1 MPPIMMGSVLCD
13 GVEVVNSQE
22 FVAVVVVDI
31 VIKVGHDDVVVTA
44 VVDIINV
51 GHPRLTIAAV
61 GDASERR
68 LRLVM
73 NINLRITTVGLQ
85 NSCDQRRCSRT
96 K

>member
-1 MPPIMMGSVLCD
+1 MPNRTMPITMPPIMMGSVLCD

-51 GHPRLTIAAV
+51 GHDDDC
-61 GDASERR
+61 G
-68 LRLVM
+68 
-73 NINLRITTVGLQ
+73 
-85 NSCDQRRCSRT
+85 
-96 K
+96 